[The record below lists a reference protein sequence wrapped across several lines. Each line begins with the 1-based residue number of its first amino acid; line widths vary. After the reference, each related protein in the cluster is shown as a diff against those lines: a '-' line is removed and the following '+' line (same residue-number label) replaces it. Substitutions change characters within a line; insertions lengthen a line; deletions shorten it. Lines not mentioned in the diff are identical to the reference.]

1 MKKYIFL
8 VILFLY
14 AGCQPLFAQER
25 KKVGVVLSGGGA
37 KGAAH
42 IGVLKALEEAGIP
55 IDYIAG
61 TSMGAVVGGLY
72 AVGYTPDQL
81 DSIIK
86 GQDWS
91 LLLSDKPARTKQ
103 TLRERDFAGKYLLSV
118 PLIKTTKPEVSGFIR
133 GENLNNLLSR
143 LTISF
148 HDSIDYNKLPIPFAC
163 VATNIVDG
171 KEVVFH
177 DGVLPVS
184 IRASMAIPGVFTP
197 VEMDSLVLVDG
208 GLVNNYPVDVA
219 RDMGADIIIG
229 STVQADHLETKNIT
243 NVADI
248 LSQLINISTRA
259 KFDDNIKDTD
269 LHFQI
274 DAGNFSTMDFKPDVL
289 DSMIHRGYNT
299 AHNQW
304 DELMAIK
311 EKLNLPEEYS
321 PRTVHEQEILTSQ
334 SVIPVRKLTFQN
346 ANKHEVKT
354 VIHKCQLKEDSDLK
368 IAQIEDAVRILQD
381 DFNYPATYY
390 SLTEVGDG
398 YDLTINV
405 KKKNESILYLG
416 LRFDSE
422 EMISAIVGGELILN
436 TALPSSVT
444 FMGKLGKQYLVR
456 LGYGFEPFLNRNLH
470 VAYEYRHN
478 DMDVYSGGKKQYN
491 LGFRQHTG
499 EIGFTNLAIRNVSF
513 GMGLSVEHFKY
524 NNILAS
530 EDIHV
535 PEFHSDTYFNY
546 VFNFRFNSQDEEYY
560 PTRGVNANAG
570 YILYTDDFAHYQ
582 DGSPI
587 SALNAYWEIAYSP
600 TKHFTLTP
608 SVYGRILWGH
618 NIPFVYSNAIGGE
631 YFGKYLAQQLPFAG
645 LGHIQEVDKAIVIA
659 GLKLTQRIKGHQYLS
674 LLSNFAL
681 TNNRIEKLGNGSF
694 IYGLGL
700 KYGYVSKFGPIE
712 ASVGYSGDSKKLD
725 LYVNLGCYF

>member
-1 MKKYIFL
+1 M
-8 VILFLY
+8 ILFLY
-14 AGCQPLFAQER
+14 AGLQPSFAQER

-91 LLLSDKPARTKQ
+91 LLLSDKPARKKQ
-103 TLRERDFAGKYLLSV
+103 TLKERDFAGKYLLSV
-118 PLIKTTKPEVSGFIR
+118 PLIKTTKPEVSGLIR

-143 LTISF
+143 LTISY

-197 VEMDSLVLVDG
+197 VKLDSLVLVDG

-219 RDMGADIIIG
+219 REMGADIIIG
-229 STVQADHLETKNIT
+229 STVQEDHLETKNIT
-243 NVADI
+243 NVGDI

-259 KFDDNIKDTD
+259 KFDDNIEDTD

-274 DAGNFSTMDFKPDVL
+274 DPGSFTTMDFKPDAI
-289 DSMIHRGYNT
+289 DSMIHRGWKT
-299 AHNQW
+299 AHDQW

-311 EKLNLPEEYS
+311 EKIDIPEDYS
-321 PRTVHEQEILTSQ
+321 PKPVPKQEILTAQ
-334 SVIPVRKLTFQN
+334 SAIPIRKLTFEN
-346 ANKHEVKT
+346 ASKHEVKA
-354 VIHKCQLKEDSDLK
+354 VVHKCHLKANSDIK
-368 IAQIEDAVRILQD
+368 ISQIEDAVSILQD

-390 SLTEVGDG
+390 SLTEAGG
-398 YDLTINV
+398 KYDLTINV
-405 KKKNESILYLG
+405 EQKNESNLYLG

-444 FMGKLGKQYLVR
+444 FTGKLGKQYLIR

-478 DMDVYSGGKKQYN
+478 DMDVYSGGRKQFN
-491 LGFRQHTG
+491 LGYRQHTG

-513 GMGLSVEHFKY
+513 GGGLSIEHFKY
-524 NNILAS
+524 NNILTND
-530 EDIHV
+530 DIPI
-535 PEFHSDTYFNY
+535 PELHSDTYFNY
-546 VFNFRFNSQDEEYY
+546 NLNVRYNTQDEEYY

-570 YILYTDDFAHYQ
+570 YILYTDDFAHIR

-587 SALNAYWEIAYSP
+587 SALNAFWEIAYSP

-618 NIPFVYSNAIGGE
+618 DIPFVYGNAIGGE

-645 LGHIQEVDKAIVIA
+645 LGHIQTVDKAVVIA
-659 GLKLTQRIKGHQYLS
+659 GLKLTERIKGKHYIS
-674 LLSNFAL
+674 LLGNAAL
-681 TNNRIEKLGNGSF
+681 TNNRIDELFDGNF
-694 IYGLGL
+694 IYGVSL
-700 KYGYVSKFGPIE
+700 KYGYGSRFGPIE
-712 ASVGYSGDSKKLD
+712 ASIGYSGDSKKVD

>member
-1 MKKYIFL
+1 MRKYFYL
-8 VILFLY
+8 MFLFLY
-14 AGCQPLFAQER
+14 AGFQSLVAQER
-25 KKVGVVLSGGGA
+25 MKVGVVLSGGGA

-42 IGVLKALEEAGIP
+42 IGVLKAIEEAGIP

-61 TSMGAVVGGLY
+61 TSMGAVIGGLY
-72 AVGYTPDQL
+72 AVGYTSAQL

-86 GQDWS
+86 GQDWN
-91 LLLSDKPARTKQ
+91 LVLSDKPARKKQ
-103 TLRERDFAGKYLLSV
+103 TLKERDFSGKYLLSV
-118 PLIKTTKPEVSGFIR
+118 PLIKTTKPEVSGLIR

-143 LTISF
+143 LTICY
-148 HDSIDYNKLPIPFAC
+148 HDSVDFNQLPIPFAC
-163 VATNIVDG
+163 VATNIIDG

-177 DGVLPVS
+177 NGVLAVC
-184 IRASMAIPGVFTP
+184 IRASMSIPGVFTP
-197 VEMDSLVLVDG
+197 VKKDSMILVDG

-229 STVQADHLETKNIT
+229 STVQTDRLETKNIT

-259 KFDDNIKDTD
+259 KFDDNIEDSD

-274 DAGNFSTMDFKPDVL
+274 DTEDFSTMDFKPDVI
-289 DSMIHRGYNT
+289 DSMIHRGWDT
-299 AHNQW
+299 AHEQW
-304 DELMAIK
+304 DKLMAIK
-311 EKLNLPEEYS
+311 DKMNIPADYS
-321 PRTVHEQEILTSQ
+321 PKAVPEQEIFTAQ
-334 SVIPVRKLTFQN
+334 SVIPVRKLTFHN
-346 ANKHEVKT
+346 ANSHEVKAIT
-354 VIHKCQLKEDSDLK
+354 HKCRMKEDSDIK

-381 DFNYPATYY
+381 EFNYPEAYY
-390 SLTEVGDG
+390 SLTEAGEK

-405 KKKNESILYLG
+405 EQKNESNLYLG

-422 EMISAIVGGELILN
+422 EMIAAIVSGELILK

-444 FMGKLGKQYLVR
+444 FTGKLGKQYLAR

-499 EIGFTNLAIRNVSF
+499 EIGFTNLAIRNLSF
-513 GMGLSVEHFKY
+513 GAGFTIEHFKY
-524 NNILAS
+524 NDILAS
-530 EDIHV
+530 EDIKV

-546 VFNFRFNSQDEEYY
+546 IFNIRFNSQDGEYY
-560 PTRGVNANAG
+560 PTRGVNTNAG
-570 YILYTDDFAHYQ
+570 YTLYTDDFAHYRN
-582 DGSPI
+582 GSPI

-618 NIPFVYSNAIGGE
+618 NIPFVLGNAIGGD
-631 YFGKYLAQQLPFAG
+631 YFGKYLSQQLPFAG
-645 LGHIQEVDKAIVIA
+645 LGHIQEVDKAVVIA
-659 GLKLTQRIKGHQYLS
+659 GLKLTERFKGHQYIT
-674 LLSNFAL
+674 LLGNAAL
-681 TNNRIEKLGNGSF
+681 TDSRIEKLGNGKF
-694 IYGLGL
+694 IYGIGL

-712 ASVGYSGDSKKLD
+712 ASVGYSGDSKKVD
-725 LYVNLGCYF
+725 LYVNLGYYF